1 MNSSLLRRVTQD
13 EHDSFELNYENSEEI
28 GRNVTVTFHGYKQ
41 FKFVHQSAH
50 LSFET
55 IYQSL
60 HPRFNR
66 EMIFKAGES
75 SGRSGS
81 FFFFSHDDRFIVK
94 TMSTGELDLFLNKL
108 LPAYCNHILEPSLM
122 AKILG
127 VFTVESAQI
136 KKIHLML
143 MENTLRI
150 DRCFLSEIPLVFD
163 LKGSTV
169 DRKAGAD

>member
-13 EHDSFELNYENSEEI
+13 EHESFDLDNTNSEEI
-28 GRNVTVTFHGYKQ
+28 ARNVTVTFHGYKQ
-41 FKFVHQSAH
+41 FKSVHKSAH

-66 EMIFKAGES
+66 EMIFKSGES
-75 SGRSGS
+75 AGRSGS

-94 TMSTGELDLFLNKL
+94 TMSTGELKLFLDKL
-108 LPAYCNHILEPSLM
+108 LPTYCDHIKEPSLL

-127 VFTVESAQI
+127 VFTVKSVQI
-136 KKIHLML
+136 KAIHLML

-150 DRCFLSEIPLVFD
+150 DRSFFSEKPLIFD

-169 DRKAGAD
+169 DRKAGTD